1 MNKRQR
7 AQGSERS
14 AKSKIRR
21 AKSKVFVFCV
31 LLAALSSLLFALP
44 LQAKVTGACS
54 NCHTMHNSQNGQ
66 PVARGDAPW
75 GGGGGS
81 NEATSALLIA
91 SCLGCH
97 SSTTAGESTKVI
109 SGSTIPIVFNTTEPT
124 YGANGLAAGNFYY
137 VSGTVD
143 DTGHNILA
151 SNPDG
156 TLDDTPPGGSFPS
169 GGSYA
174 GQLRCSGTRG
184 CHGHNGGQSGDSA
197 IDDETSAIKG
207 AHHGSDTPPL
217 NGDLSD
223 VARNYRFLLG
233 IAGKEDSEWELDA
246 SAHHNE
252 YKGDTN
258 FGVTNT
264 ISYLCGECHGN
275 FHSSD
280 GVGSTSPWLRHPTD
294 ILLPLAGEF
303 ALYDPTTTYNNSV
316 PVAFT
321 DFDNPSRAT
330 AVVMCLSCHR
340 AHASPYFKMMRWNY
354 KDWPGSGTNGCG
366 VCHTWKD

>member
-7 AQGSERS
+7 AQSRGRS
-14 AKSKIRR
+14 AKSK
-21 AKSKVFVFCV
+21 VYVFCM
-31 LLAALSSLLFALP
+31 LLVALSSLLYALS
-44 LQAKVTGACS
+44 LDAKVTGYCS
-54 NCHTMHNSQNGQ
+54 NCHTMHNSQNGR
-66 PVARGDAPW
+66 PVAQDFD
-75 GGGGGS
+75 GS
-81 NEATSALLIA
+81 SFSFTDTPKEGLLIY

-97 SSTTAGESTKVI
+97 SATNGATWQDSATKA
-109 SGSTIPIVFNTTEPT
+109 PIVFNTVEPT
-124 YGANGLAAGNFYY
+124 YGVKGLAAGNFFY
-137 VSGTVD
+137 VSATVD

-151 SNPDG
+151 TNPDG
-156 TLDDTPPGGSFPS
+156 ILDDTPPGGSFPS

-174 GQLRCSGTRG
+174 GRLRCSGTRG

-197 IDDETSAIKG
+197 IDDETSALKG

-233 IAGKEDSEWELDA
+233 IAGKEDSDWEQET
-246 SAHHNE
+246 STSHNE

-264 ISYLCGECHGN
+264 ISYLCSECHGN

-280 GVGSTSPWLRHPTD
+280 GVGSASPWLRHPTD
-294 ILLPLAGEF
+294 ILLPQTGEY
-303 ALYDPTTTYNNSV
+303 ATYDPTTTYNNLV
-316 PVAFT
+316 PVAYI

-340 AHASPYFKMMRWNY
+340 AHASPWFKMMRWDY
-354 KDWPGSGTNGCG
+354 KGWPGSGTNGCG
-366 VCHTWKD
+366 ACHTSKD

>member
-7 AQGSERS
+7 ARS
-14 AKSKIRR
+14 TDRGAKSKMRR
-21 AKSKVFVFCV
+21 AKSKVYGFCF
-31 LLAALSSLLFALP
+31 LLVALSSLLCALP
-44 LQAKVTGACS
+44 LQARVTGSCS
-54 NCHTMHNSQNGQ
+54 NCHTMHNSQGGQ

-75 GGGGGS
+75 GSTGGLTDAIPS
-81 NEATSALLIA
+81 LLIA

-97 SSTTAGESTKVI
+97 SSTVSNESI
-109 SGSTIPIVFNTTEPT
+109 REFGSNKIPIVFNTAGYP
-124 YGANGLAAGNFYY
+124 ANPLAGGNFFS
-137 VSGTVD
+137 VSADVD
-143 DTGHNILA
+143 NAGHNVLS
-151 SNPDG
+151 SNPDN
-156 TLDDTPPGGSFPS
+156 TLGDVPPGGSFPS
-169 GGSYA
+169 GGSYT

-233 IAGKEDSEWELDA
+233 IAGREDSDWEQET
-246 SAHHNE
+246 SIGHNE

-258 FGVTNT
+258 FGASNT

-275 FHSSD
+275 FHSD
-280 GVGSTSPWLRHPTD
+280 AGVGSVSPWLRHPTD
-294 ILLPLAGEF
+294 ILLPLTGEF
-303 ALYDPTTTYNNSV
+303 ASYDPTTTYNNLA
-316 PVAFT
+316 PVAFM

-340 AHASPYFKMMRWNY
+340 AHASPWFKMTRWDY
-354 KDWPGSGTNGCG
+354 KGWPGSGTNGCS
-366 VCHTWKD
+366 VCHTSKD